1 VKQAESSRKESEL
14 EIRMTKWKESNVT
27 AHALEISRLEDS
39 HKAEIKRVMVAII
52 PVVIVSITFLCFFH
66 SGGT

>member
-1 VKQAESSRKESEL
+1 
-14 EIRMTKWKESNVT
+14 
-27 AHALEISRLEDS
+27 
-39 HKAEIKRVMVAII
+39 VMVAII